1 MQQSKCPVSHGKLA
15 ASPAGRKFSQRGSPK
30 AVVATKSSAK
40 KASVNASVTF
50 KHPAGGAVEKLGR
63 DQEALG
69 QDEAQFTELDKLR
82 LSTVNRYAQERK
94 NSIVAVGLTVHTA
107 PVEVREKLAVA
118 EEAWNDCV
126 TQLTDYPH
134 ISEACI
140 LSTCNRMELYAV
152 GLSWHR
158 GVKEIE
164 DWLSKKSGL
173 PIEELRPHL
182 FLLRDRDAI
191 RHLLRVSGGLDSLVM
206 GEGQILAQV
215 KNVHR
220 LGTEYEAELKQ
231 GGFGRHLNTLFKQ
244 AIQAGKRVRSETD
257 IASGAVSV
265 SSAAAEL
272 AQLKLPSNSF
282 DDCRVCI
289 VGAGKMS
296 KLLVKHLSSKG
307 CNKMTVVNRSMPRCL
322 ELQEEFPDVEFTF
335 ELSPN
340 LMQSVAESDV
350 IFAASSSDSILITKE
365 DVAAMPAC
373 PEATVGGTR
382 RFFDISVPRNIDP
395 AISNLDNARAF
406 NVDDLKEVVDANKAQ
421 RAAAA
426 AEAETLIVEELNGYE
441 AWRDSLETV
450 PTIKKLRSKAEDIRR
465 TELEKAMNKVGEG
478 LSKKERRVLEDLS
491 KGIVN
496 KLLHG
501 PMQALR
507 CDGSDPASVGES
519 LSNMHAL
526 ENMFDLKSEE
536 EDLENMLKKAGRK

>member
-1 MQQSKCPVSHGKLA
+1 
-15 ASPAGRKFSQRGSPK
+15 
-30 AVVATKSSAK
+30 
-40 KASVNASVTF
+40 
-50 KHPAGGAVEKLGR
+50 
-63 DQEALG
+63 
-69 QDEAQFTELDKLR
+69 
-82 LSTVNRYAQERK
+82 
-94 NSIVAVGLTVHTA
+94 
-107 PVEVREKLAVA
+107 
-118 EEAWNDCV
+118 
-126 TQLTDYPH
+126 
-134 ISEACI
+134 
-140 LSTCNRMELYAV
+140 
-152 GLSWHR
+152 
-158 GVKEIE
+158 
-164 DWLSKKSGL
+164 
-173 PIEELRPHL
+173 L
-182 FLLRDRDAI
+182 FLLRDSDAI

-220 LGTEYEAELKQ
+220 LGTEYESEFKA
-231 GGFGRHLNTLFKQ
+231 GGFGRHLNALFKQ

-282 DDCRVCI
+282 DDTRVCI

-296 KLLVKHLSSKG
+296 KLLVKHLYSKG
-307 CNKMTVVNRSMPRCL
+307 CKAITVVNRSMPRCE
-322 ELQEEFPDVEFTF
+322 ELAEEFPEVDFTF
-335 ELSPN
+335 ELSPK
-340 LMQSVAESDV
+340 LMECVSNADV
-350 IFAASSSDSILITKE
+350 IFAASSSDTILITKE
-365 DVAAMPAC
+365 DVEQMPQC
-373 PEATVGGTR
+373 PEAVGGVR

-395 AISNLDNARAF
+395 SISDLEGTAKAF
-406 NVDDLKEVVDANKAQ
+406 NVDDLKEVVDANKQQ

-426 AEAETLIVEELNGYE
+426 AEAETLIVEELHGYE

-465 TELEKAMNKVGEG
+465 TELDKAMNKVGEG

-526 ENMFDLKSEE
+526 ENMFDLNSEE
-536 EDLENMLKKAGRK
+536 EDLKKLLEKAGRGGRGQ